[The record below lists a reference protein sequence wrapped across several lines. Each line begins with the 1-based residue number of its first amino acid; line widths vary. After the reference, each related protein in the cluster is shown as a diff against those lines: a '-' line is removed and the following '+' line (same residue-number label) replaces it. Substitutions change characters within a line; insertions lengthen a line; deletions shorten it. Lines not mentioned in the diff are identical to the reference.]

1 MLRLLTACLVSLCL
15 STVYGFFHDAV
26 RQDPSHA
33 ANDAQQAPNRLLA
46 QVKAMEESPLSRD
59 MAAWARHV
67 PGPPPE
73 DLLRIHEL
81 VDSLRADPQ
90 AARHTWAEW
99 KQKYAALCKERID
112 PHLPTELQCGQV
124 H

>member
-1 MLRLLTACLVSLCL
+1 MLRLLTTGLVSLCL
-15 STVYGFFHDAV
+15 ITVYGFFHDAV

-46 QVKAMEESPLSRD
+46 QVEAMDASPLSRD

-73 DLLRIHEL
+73 DLLRVHAL
-81 VDSLRADPQ
+81 VNSLRADPQ

-99 KQKYAALCKERID
+99 RQKYAALCKERIA
-112 PHLPTELQCGQV
+112 PLLPTELQCGQV